1 MITEPRLNYPLI
13 RSATE
18 LESLPDGTIV
28 MMDPETTT
36 TPVLWGRVGD
46 FWASLDPLA
55 YPGQRDEASSL
66 ELFQR
71 TITLARTR
79 KLALVWLPPHAA

>member
-1 MITEPRLNYPLI
+1 MTAVRLVYQLI
-13 RSATE
+13 RSVAE

-55 YPGQRDEASSL
+55 YPGQRDEESSL

-71 TITLARTR
+71 TITLARIR
-79 KLALVWLPPHAA
+79 KLALVWTPPHAA

>member
-1 MITEPRLNYPLI
+1 MTAVRLVYQLI
-13 RSATE
+13 RSVAE

-55 YPGQRDEASSL
+55 YPGQRDEESSL

-71 TITLARTR
+71 TITLARIR
-79 KLALVWLPPHAA
+79 KLALVWLPPHSA